1 MRKYLFFAFA
11 LVASVLALTSCE
23 KKDEVT
29 NPLVGTWK
37 YSVDA
42 GWSMIYYT
50 YVFDETNYSF
60 PDKNNVDERIQKGT
74 YELNQTE
81 CTGVLHQKT
90 VTMIDGHTN
99 GTSPMEE
106 DIRFKYVIK
115 DKSLTITLGLDWERP
130 SEITL
135 TKE

>member
-1 MRKYLFFAFA
+1 MKKYLFFAIA

-23 KKDEVT
+23 KKDKVE

-37 YSVDA
+37 YSFDA
-42 GWSMIYYT
+42 GWCMIHYT

-60 PDKNNVDERIQKGT
+60 TDQNDVDTQIKKGT
-74 YELNQTE
+74 YELNLTE

-99 GTSPMEE
+99 RTSPMEE

-130 SEITL
+130 FEIML

>member
-1 MRKYLFFAFA
+1 MKKSLFFAIA
-11 LVASVLALTSCE
+11 LVASVLAFTSCE
-23 KKDEVT
+23 KKDKVE

-37 YSVDA
+37 YSVDQ
-42 GWSMIYYT
+42 GWSIIYYT

-60 PDKNNVDERIQKGT
+60 SDKNNVDEQIKKGT

-81 CTGVLHQKT
+81 CNGVLHQKT
-90 VTMIDGHTN
+90 KTMNDGHTN
-99 GTSPMEE
+99 QTVPDEE
-106 DIRFKYVIK
+106 DIRFKYVIDGNK
-115 DKSLTITLGLDWERP
+115 LTITIGLDWERP

>member
-1 MRKYLFFAFA
+1 MKKTLFFVLA
-11 LVASVLALTSCE
+11 LVASVLAFTSCE
-23 KKDEVT
+23 KKDKVE

-37 YSVDA
+37 YSVDQ

-60 PDKNNVDERIQKGT
+60 TDQNNVDTQIKKGT

-81 CTGVLHQKT
+81 CNGVLHQKT
-90 VTMIDGHTN
+90 KTMNDGHTN
-99 GTSPMEE
+99 QTVPDEE
-106 DIRFKYVIK
+106 DIRFKYVINGN
-115 DKSLTITLGLDWERP
+115 SLTITIGLDWERP

>member
-1 MRKYLFFAFA
+1 MKKTLFFVLA
-11 LVASVLALTSCE
+11 LVASVLAFTSCE
-23 KKDEVT
+23 KKDKVE

-37 YSVDA
+37 YSVDQ

-60 PDKNNVDERIQKGT
+60 SDKNNVDEQIKKGT

-90 VTMIDGHTN
+90 KTMIDGHTN
-99 GTSPMEE
+99 QTVPDEE
-106 DIRFKYVIK
+106 DIRFKYVINGN
-115 DKSLTITLGLDWERP
+115 SLTITIGLDWERP
-130 SEITL
+130 FEITL

>member
-11 LVASVLALTSCE
+11 FVASVLALTSCE
-23 KKDEVT
+23 KKDKVE

-42 GWSMIYYT
+42 GWSMIHYT

-60 PDKNNVDERIQKGT
+60 TDKNNVDTQIKKGT

-106 DIRFKYVIK
+106 DIRFKYVI
-115 DKSLTITLGLDWERP
+115 DGNTLTITEGLDWERP
-130 SEITL
+130 FVITL